1 MKRVQIILLSASICA
16 LLLMGCR
23 RNYQVVH
30 AYPPIDSLVVAGDS
44 SMMEENTSEE
54 PSWEDEPLIEVPD
67 APQEEDFTN
76 VSNAT
81 RKEYDDYIHGR

>member
-30 AYPPIDSLVVAGDS
+30 AYPPIDSLVQTGDTVIV
-44 SMMEENTSEE
+44 EENKSSE